1 MSKLFAAFFC
11 WFEKND
17 LILIRCNSNLFI
29 MTVYVGNIAYSMT
42 VEELKDIFEA
52 FGKVLDVKIIIDRQ
66 TGRSKGY
73 GFIEME
79 NDEEALKAISALND
93 TQVKGRNIKVNN
105 AHRKV
110 ETQQ

>member
-1 MSKLFAAFFC
+1 
-11 WFEKND
+11 
-17 LILIRCNSNLFI
+17 
-29 MTVYVGNIAYSMT
+29 MTVYVGNISYSMT

>member
-1 MSKLFAAFFC
+1 
-11 WFEKND
+11 
-17 LILIRCNSNLFI
+17 

-93 TQVKGRNIKVNN
+93 TQVKG
-105 AHRKV
+105 
-110 ETQQ
+110 

>member
-1 MSKLFAAFFC
+1 
-11 WFEKND
+11 
-17 LILIRCNSNLFI
+17 

-42 VEELKDIFEA
+42 VEELKGIFEA

-73 GFIEME
+73 GFVEME

-93 TQVKGRNIKVNN
+93 TQIKGRNIKVNN

-110 ETQQ
+110 ENQQ

>member
-1 MSKLFAAFFC
+1 
-11 WFEKND
+11 
-17 LILIRCNSNLFI
+17 

-79 NDEEALKAISALND
+79 NDEEALKAISTLND

>member
-1 MSKLFAAFFC
+1 
-11 WFEKND
+11 
-17 LILIRCNSNLFI
+17 